1 MRSCG
6 ALLMRR
12 EGTANGGEYEEDG
25 RGRGAKEKVGDQFS
39 STVLVIREGLAP
51 EFRGVR
57 S

>member
-1 MRSCG
+1 
-6 ALLMRR
+6 MRR